1 MDNKKVWIVE
11 NADNADGKM
20 VVCSTE
26 GSAYRRALKHY
37 IGLMEE
43 SLANIKKRTDVDDA
57 DNVEH
62 VYETIICDLKAL
74 VHGHY
79 IEDTVYIYEAELA
92 D

>member
-11 NADNADGKM
+11 NIDGKM

-37 IGLMEE
+37 IELMEE
-43 SLANIKKRTDVDDA
+43 NLANIKKRTDVDDA
-57 DNVEH
+57 NNVEH
-62 VYETIICDLKAL
+62 VYETIICDLKTLAQE
-74 VHGHY
+74 HY
-79 IEDTVYIYEAELA
+79 MEDTIYMWEAELA

>member
-11 NADNADGKM
+11 NANGKM

-26 GSAYRRALKHY
+26 GSAYRKALQHY
-37 IGLMEE
+37 IELMEE

-57 DNVEH
+57 DNIECI
-62 VYETIICDLKAL
+62 YKTIICDLKTLAQ
-74 VHGHY
+74 GHY
-79 IEDTVYIYEAELA
+79 IEDTVYTYEAELV

>member
-11 NADNADGKM
+11 NVNNADGKM

>member
-11 NADNADGKM
+11 NTDGKM

-26 GSAYRRALKHY
+26 GSAYRRVLKYY
-37 IGLMEE
+37 IELMEE

-74 VHGHY
+74 MHGHY
-79 IEDTVYIYEAELA
+79 IEDTVYMYEVELA

>member
-11 NADNADGKM
+11 NADGKM
-20 VVCSTE
+20 VVCYTE
-26 GSAYRRALKHY
+26 GSAYRKALQHY
-37 IGLMEE
+37 VDLMEE

-62 VYETIICDLKAL
+62 VYETIICDLKTLAQE
-74 VHGHY
+74 HY
-79 IEDTVYIYEAELA
+79 MEDTIYMWEAELA

>member
-11 NADNADGKM
+11 NANGKM

-26 GSAYRRALKHY
+26 GSAYRKALQYY
-37 IGLMEE
+37 IDLMAE
-43 SLANIKKRTDVDDA
+43 SLANIRKRTDVDDA

-62 VYETIICDLKAL
+62 VYETIICDLKTLAQE
-74 VHGHY
+74 HY
-79 IEDTVYIYEAELA
+79 IEDTVYMYEAELA

>member
-11 NADNADGKM
+11 NADGKM

-26 GSAYRRALKHY
+26 GSAYRKALQHY
-37 IGLMEE
+37 VDLMEE
-43 SLANIKKRTDVDDA
+43 SLANIKKRTDVDDT

-62 VYETIICDLKAL
+62 VYETIICDLKTLAQ
-74 VHGHY
+74 GHH
-79 IEDTVYIYEAELA
+79 IEDAIYMWEAELA

>member
-11 NADNADGKM
+11 NADGKM

-26 GSAYRRALKHY
+26 GSAYRKALQHY
-37 IGLMEE
+37 IDLMEE

-57 DNVEH
+57 NNVEH
-62 VYETIICDLKAL
+62 VYETIICDLKTLAQ
-74 VHGHY
+74 GRY
-79 IEDTVYIYEAELA
+79 IEDAIYMWEAELA

>member
-11 NADNADGKM
+11 NVDGKM

-26 GSAYRRALKHY
+26 GSAYRRALKYY
-37 IGLMEE
+37 IELMEE
-43 SLANIKKRTDVDDA
+43 NLANIKKRTDVDDA

-62 VYETIICDLKAL
+62 VYETIICDLKTLAQ
-74 VHGHY
+74 GHH
-79 IEDTVYIYEAELA
+79 IEDTVYMYEAELA

>member
-11 NADNADGKM
+11 NTDGKM

-26 GSAYRRALKHY
+26 GSAYRKALQYY
-37 IGLMEE
+37 IDLMAE
-43 SLANIKKRTDVDDA
+43 SLANIRKRTDVDDA

-62 VYETIICDLKAL
+62 VYETIICDLKTLAQE
-74 VHGHY
+74 HY
-79 IEDTVYIYEAELA
+79 MQDTIYMYEAELA

>member
-11 NADNADGKM
+11 NVDGKM

-26 GSAYRRALKHY
+26 GSAYRKALQYY
-37 IGLMEE
+37 IDLMAE
-43 SLANIKKRTDVDDA
+43 SLANIRKRTDVDDA

-74 VHGHY
+74 AQGHY
-79 IEDTVYIYEAELA
+79 IEDTVYMYEAELA

>member
-11 NADNADGKM
+11 NVDGKM

-26 GSAYRRALKHY
+26 GSAYRRSLKYY
-37 IGLMEE
+37 IELMEE

-62 VYETIICDLKAL
+62 VYETIICDLKTLAQ
-74 VHGHY
+74 GHH
-79 IEDTVYIYEAELA
+79 IEDAIYMWEAELA

>member
-11 NADNADGKM
+11 NVNGNM

-37 IGLMEE
+37 IELMEE

-57 DNVEH
+57 NNVEH
-62 VYETIICDLKAL
+62 VYETIICDLKTLAQE
-74 VHGHY
+74 HY
-79 IEDTVYIYEAELA
+79 MEDTIYMWEAELA

>member
-11 NADNADGKM
+11 NVDNADGKM

-26 GSAYRRALKHY
+26 GSAYRRALKYY

-62 VYETIICDLKAL
+62 VYETIICDLKVL
-74 VHGHY
+74 VYGHY
-79 IEDTVYIYEAELA
+79 IEDTVYMYEAELA